1 MHTVTFKIIVYF
13 VHHHPSSSSSLTLSH
28 HQSITLR
35 YSSSRRN
42 IPAKEIN
49 PHAKWVPLSHS
60 HSSCVP
66 TTQCQGLFCIL
77 FLLCILSMDDAGL
90 ETHSSLDWRLGF
102 RDVVLIC
109 ILEVVGF
116 LWMSGHWHRV
126 KLLCGK
132 HSG

>member
-1 MHTVTFKIIVYF
+1 MLNGSHYHT
-13 VHHHPSSSSSLTLSH
+13 P
-28 HQSITLR
+28 
-35 YSSSRRN
+35 
-42 IPAKEIN
+42 
-49 PHAKWVPLSHS
+49 KWVPLSHS

-77 FLLCILSMDDAGL
+77 FLLCILSMDDVGL
-90 ETHSSLDWRLGF
+90 DTHSSLDWQLGF

-126 KLLCGK
+126 KLICGK
-132 HSG
+132 HSGKPRLRLSVMLSSLLCFCFILIPKQYRHP